1 MMLVVLVSRAS
12 VHGVP
17 SHSLRGCQRLTTRTR
32 AHRVPLLFSS
42 SLVPCRSRA
51 ISLSLSLSLPRYLTV
66 SDSQHAHSFYTR
78 SRSTG
83 DCPGPVCL
91 NNRRRDSSRGSPFLV
106 PAAKPSLSLRLPSA
120 LTRSPSKPP
129 CRSFTPAQHTK
140 SAAQP
145 TWRLM
150 PATGTSFSPPHHPL
164 LHLLPRSLSLSLSLS
179 LCHSLPPSLSLCLP
193 PSLAVSLSPPT
204 PSFLSVTLSLCLTRT
219 PPFSTSPMPP

>member
-1 MMLVVLVSRAS
+1 MAYPRTLSGVVSDSQRGHARTEFLSCSR
-12 VHGVP
+12 
-17 SHSLRGCQRLTTRTR
+17 
-32 AHRVPLLFSS
+32 PLLYPAVHA
-42 SLVPCRSRA
+42 L
-51 ISLSLSLSLPRYLTV
+51 SLSLSLSLPRYLTV

-164 LHLLPRSLSLSLSLS
+164 LHLLPRSLSLSLSL
-179 LCHSLPPSLSLCLP
+179 CHSLPPSLSLCLP